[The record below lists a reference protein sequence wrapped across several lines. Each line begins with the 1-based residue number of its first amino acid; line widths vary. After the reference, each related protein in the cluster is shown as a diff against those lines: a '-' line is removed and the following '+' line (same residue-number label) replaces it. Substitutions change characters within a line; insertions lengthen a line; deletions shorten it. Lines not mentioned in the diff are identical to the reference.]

1 MFFRLDL
8 TKPIQVKTG
17 DYRQKWTDAKILNIG
32 IDVHQYDDNAWVEM
46 NANVEFIEGEDRGS
60 IQHINDLKG
69 LYGEVWRYKED
80 INRHVIS
87 KD

>member
-1 MFFRLDL
+1 MSVYKVDK
-8 TKPIQVKTG
+8 TKVK
-17 DYRQKWTDAKILNIG
+17 
-32 IDVHQYDDNAWVEM
+32 YDIWENDWYECPNCGYDC
-46 NANVEFIEGEDRGS
+46 IDRGN
-60 IQHINDLKG
+60 IQHIYDLKG